1 MKHSHIVQDILLTVS
16 GIAAPILGLIASW
29 QEQLEYGLRI
39 TSLLVGIGVGVL
51 TCCSLLA
58 KMRRAEREAKTAADE
73 AEDAG

>member
-1 MKHSHIVQDILLTVS
+1 MKHAHIVQDILLTAR

-58 KMRRAEREAKTAADE
+58 KMRRAKSDAKSDV
-73 AEDAG
+73 DGHG